1 MNDLDINNSQLPDF
15 IVPGVEQKKDEP
27 IKIKVVGVGGGGG
40 NAVNYMYRQNI
51 QGVSLAL
58 CNTDPQAMSDS
69 PVPIKVAIG
78 DEGAGGEPEEGK
90 RLAEEYEQKDGR
102 ISALFEDETRMVF
115 ITAGMGGGTG
125 TGAGPVVARIAKE
138 KGMLTVG
145 IVTIPFLFEG
155 EPKILQA
162 FAGVEER

>member
-1 MNDLDINNSQLPDF
+1 MNDLDIKNSQLPDF

-78 DEGAGGEPEEGK
+78 DEGAGGAPEEGK
-90 RLAEEYEQKDGR
+90 RLAEEYEQTDVR
-102 ISALFEDETRMVF
+102 ISALFED
-115 ITAGMGGGTG
+115 
-125 TGAGPVVARIAKE
+125 
-138 KGMLTVG
+138 
-145 IVTIPFLFEG
+145 
-155 EPKILQA
+155 
-162 FAGVEER
+162 